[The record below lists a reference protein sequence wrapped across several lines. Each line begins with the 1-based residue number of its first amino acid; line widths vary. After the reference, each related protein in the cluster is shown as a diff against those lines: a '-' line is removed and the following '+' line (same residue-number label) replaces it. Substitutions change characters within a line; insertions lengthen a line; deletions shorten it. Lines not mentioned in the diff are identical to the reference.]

1 MIDQTLKAIPEL
13 VVDAVYRTGKEV
25 DGIYFSKFGGVVPI
39 VVYDHD
45 WQFHVLVRV
54 WDDYDDNPKWAYSLW
69 FVDSDG
75 ATKVRDF
82 PEHEW
87 GTGNIPYVA
96 SALVVE
102 EWHKSLSDGN
112 GQ

>member
-1 MIDQTLKAIPEL
+1 MTPQDLKAIPEL
-13 VVDAVYRTGKEV
+13 VKDAVCRTGTAV
-25 DGIYFSKFGGVVPI
+25 DGIYHSKFGGVVPI
-39 VVYDHD
+39 VTYDHD
-45 WQFHVLVRV
+45 WNFHVLVQV
-54 WDDYDDNPKWAYSLW
+54 WDDYDDEPKWSFSLW

-96 SALVVE
+96 SAIIVE
-102 EWHKSLSDGN
+102 EYRKSLLGDR
-112 GQ
+112 QQ

>member
-1 MIDQTLKAIPEL
+1 MTSQDLKAIPDL
-13 VVDAVYRTGKEV
+13 VKDAVYQTGTTT
-25 DGIYFSKFGGVVPI
+25 DGVYSSKFGGVAPI
-39 VVYDHD
+39 VIYDHD
-45 WQFHVLVRV
+45 WEFHVLVQV
-54 WDDYDDNPKWAYSLW
+54 WDNFTDEPKWSFSLW

-96 SALVVE
+96 SALIVE
-102 EWHKSLSDGN
+102 EYRKSLLNES
-112 GQ
+112 QQ

>member
-1 MIDQTLKAIPEL
+1 MTPQDLKAIPEL
-13 VVDAVYRTGKEV
+13 VKDAVCRTGTTV
-25 DGIYFSKFGGVVPI
+25 DGIYHSKFGGVVPI
-39 VVYDHD
+39 VIYDHD
-45 WQFHVLVRV
+45 WNFHVLVQV
-54 WDDYDDNPKWAYSLW
+54 WDDYDDEPKWSFSLW

-96 SALVVE
+96 SAIIVE
-102 EWHKSLSDGN
+102 EYRKSLLNDR
-112 GQ
+112 QQ